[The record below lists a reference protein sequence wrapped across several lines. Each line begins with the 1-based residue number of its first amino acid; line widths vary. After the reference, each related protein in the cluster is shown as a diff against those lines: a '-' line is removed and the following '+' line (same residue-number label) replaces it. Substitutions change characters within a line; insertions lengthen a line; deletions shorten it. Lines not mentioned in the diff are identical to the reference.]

1 MKKILA
7 ILLSLLTLLSCG
19 FLSACSAE
27 KTQPDTPDTETVWE
41 MVSEA
46 YIYAFPLVL
55 TDATK
60 TLSTNTDGTMTGRAP
75 INQFN
80 HAKKLADASFRTVVT
95 PNVDTVYSQA
105 WLDISTEPMVY
116 VLPETDRFCNVQLLD
131 AWTNT
136 AAVLDKAGAYAIA
149 LPGWEGELPDGVTRV
164 DVPTATMWSITR
176 TVLSGNEDLPNVYAI
191 QEQMQLLPLLAY
203 VQGGEYAAP
212 QGAYKE
218 ENDFVPVNKVLSMT
232 PAEFFNTANA
242 LIQVN
247 PPADADK
254 ELLKKLS
261 AINVGAEKAD
271 LGLTADV
278 KPATDFTAKANAAIY
293 DELDFDDKQEYEFA
307 TRGLIDA
314 PETLE
319 LKDEDGKIL
328 WSQEAYAFLDDYE
341 KAPDSVNPSL
351 WENTKNNHAYGLFE
365 VTDGIY
371 QVRGYDMANLTV
383 VKGDTG
389 WIVFDTLMSVECSQA
404 AMQLIEK
411 NLGKFPVKAVIIS
424 HSHVDHF
431 GGIAGVMAKEDKAD
445 ETLSIEDQ
453 LASGKI
459 PVITPVGFTEHSVKE
474 NVYAGKGMGRRSN
487 YQYGILL
494 TPGVTGKLAQGIGMG
509 QSTGTVSF
517 MTPSYEITQSGEK
530 LTIDGVELEFQLT
543 PGTEAPAEMNTWLPQ
558 YKALWMAENCTGTL
572 HNLYTLRGAEVRDG
586 AAWASYIT
594 EAISLYGKD
603 AEVTFQSHNWPHWGN
618 NVVNDY
624 MVNTAAVYKFINDQT
639 LTYINQGYTSDEISN
654 MIELPEALNKIWYT
668 RQYYG
673 TVAHNAKAVYQKFMG
688 WYDSNPV
695 NLNPLMPSDSAKKW
709 VEYLGD
715 VDNALQMAKADFD
728 KGEYQWVA
736 EVTNTIVFA
745 DPTNTDARLLCAD
758 ALEQLGYQAESGPW
772 RNEYLTAAQ
781 ELRHGNANFTASTK
795 STGDMVKA
803 LSAPM
808 LFDYMAIVMD
818 KQALADRDFTMNVI
832 LPDVGEQHMLRV
844 KNGVLLV
851 YADTLSDDADV
862 SITCPKN
869 ALFAILTNNQETVT
883 QAVKVEGS
891 AELLT
896 LMMENM
902 NQFPITEANPFN
914 IIEP

>member
-191 QEQMQLLPLLAY
+191 QEQMQLLPLSAY

-242 LIQVN
+242 LMQVN

-271 LGLTADV
+271 LGLSADV

-459 PVITPVGFTEHSVKE
+459 PMITPVGFTEHSVKE

-709 VEYLGD
+709 VEYLGN
-715 VDNALQMAKADFD
+715 VDNVLQMAKADFD

-795 STGDMVKA
+795 STGDMVKV

>member
-1 MKKILA
+1 M
-7 ILLSLLTLLSCG
+7 
-19 FLSACSAE
+19 
-27 KTQPDTPDTETVWE
+27 
-41 MVSEA
+41 
-46 YIYAFPLVL
+46 
-55 TDATK
+55 
-60 TLSTNTDGTMTGRAP
+60 
-75 INQFN
+75 
-80 HAKKLADASFRTVVT
+80 
-95 PNVDTVYSQA
+95 
-105 WLDISTEPMVY
+105 
-116 VLPETDRFCNVQLLD
+116 
-131 AWTNT
+131 
-136 AAVLDKAGAYAIA
+136 
-149 LPGWEGELPDGVTRV
+149 
-164 DVPTATMWSITR
+164 
-176 TVLSGNEDLPNVYAI
+176 
-191 QEQMQLLPLLAY
+191 
-203 VQGGEYAAP
+203 
-212 QGAYKE
+212 
-218 ENDFVPVNKVLSMT
+218 
-232 PAEFFNTANA
+232 
-242 LIQVN
+242 
-247 PPADADK
+247 
-254 ELLKKLS
+254 
-261 AINVGAEKAD
+261 
-271 LGLTADV
+271 
-278 KPATDFTAKANAAIY
+278 
-293 DELDFDDKQEYEFA
+293 
-307 TRGLIDA
+307 
-314 PETLE
+314 
-319 LKDEDGKIL
+319 
-328 WSQEAYAFLDDYE
+328 
-341 KAPDSVNPSL
+341 
-351 WENTKNNHAYGLFE
+351 
-365 VTDGIY
+365 TDGIY

-695 NLNPLMPSDSAKKW
+695 NLNPLMPSDSAKNGWSTWGMLTMSCKW
-709 VEYLGD
+709 QRRILTRVNISGSPRSQIPSSL
-715 VDNALQMAKADFD
+715 
-728 KGEYQWVA
+728 
-736 EVTNTIVFA
+736 
-745 DPTNTDARLLCAD
+745 PTRRT
-758 ALEQLGYQAESGPW
+758 PM
-772 RNEYLTAAQ
+772 
-781 ELRHGNANFTASTK
+781 HGFC
-795 STGDMVKA
+795 
-803 LSAPM
+803 APM
-808 LFDYMAIVMD
+808 HWSSWGIRRSPVRGA
-818 KQALADRDFTMNVI
+818 
-832 LPDVGEQHMLRV
+832 
-844 KNGVLLV
+844 
-851 YADTLSDDADV
+851 
-862 SITCPKN
+862 
-869 ALFAILTNNQETVT
+869 TN
-883 QAVKVEGS
+883 
-891 AELLT
+891 
-896 LMMENM
+896 
-902 NQFPITEANPFN
+902 I
-914 IIEP
+914 